1 MYYKTIGDRLR
12 LKPHV
17 VPHHNITKHQIQVQ
31 AEKQFTLAARK
42 QKLQVREALNRSKC
56 GSPQRV
62 LKKEYFLFVEDTAS
76 TSALSLT
83 MGDCSEVGS
92 PSGYHITEIQE
103 L

>member
-17 VPHHNITKHQIQVQ
+17 VPHRNITKQIQVQ
-31 AEKQFTLAARK
+31 VEKQFTLAARK
-42 QKLQVREALNRSKC
+42 RKLQVREALNRSKC
-56 GSPQRV
+56 GSPQRL

-76 TSALSLT
+76 TSGLSLKRE
-83 MGDCSEVGS
+83 DCSGVGS
-92 PSGYHITEIQE
+92 PSGYHVTEIEE